1 MLLVLSQ
8 LLLQATLSIYLSLS
22 LLTSCLTNLVEM
34 HTSLL
39 CDIVACS
46 SDVSWMLWS
55 TTPACPSLV
64 CFYNKENIEQTSCC
78 VCMYVFCCICV
89 GIDFVHLT

>member
-22 LLTSCLTNLVEM
+22 LLASCLTNLVEM
-34 HTSLL
+34 HTNLL

-64 CFYNKENIEQTSCC
+64 CFYNKGNIEQTSSC
-78 VCMYVFCCICV
+78 VCIYVFCCTCIA
-89 GIDFVHLT
+89 IDFVHLT